1 MGVVPNR
8 HYQLG
13 MSSPSDLSLK
23 IKTFNMERPYRINPL
38 RKTEERR
45 FWKGKKGDSYVTTLP
60 MEWIRDYIP
69 GYDKKE
75 NRIYRLSQIK
85 STILITPQTKEEKTK
100 RLELKINST
109 NTDEI
114 YYSVISAYL
123 QDYNSVCLQEQG
135 SNPTLKD
142 KLNKIDEKLPGAEF
156 GKEGDDY
163 VVTFERKIENIP
175 KKIDEIYHHYEE
187 LYFQNQKMF
196 SGKIKKGTNIETE
209 HKIVTKKEELVD
221 NKVYALK
228 RLFTHVFETFLQN
241 PEILIETGLHRDEEG
256 IDYTA
261 AYKIAGY
268 RSVANNLERLT
279 DIQRDIFELLMNL
292 PDSEND
298 LRQSGFNFSTYYDKA
313 HEMITDAYES
323 RKVVENLDS
332 SKEGFDCLLKVLA
345 SEDNVDGGIR
355 YREKYI
361 SYFERKKILNYVKS
375 KKLSELATLEGL
387 IWGSTGLATN
397 IAESWVNMSDLP
409 KLNKYLDVSKKKK

>member
-1 MGVVPNR
+1 
-8 HYQLG
+8 
-13 MSSPSDLSLK
+13 
-23 IKTFNMERPYRINPL
+23 MERPYEIKPL

-45 FWKGKKGDSYVTTLP
+45 FWKGKNGDSYVTTLP
-60 MEWIRDYIP
+60 MDWIKDYIT

-75 NRIYRLSQIK
+75 NRVYRLSQIK
-85 STILITPQTKEEKTK
+85 STILITPQIKEEKVK
-100 RLELKINST
+100 RLELKINSN

-135 SNPTLKD
+135 PNPMLKN

-156 GKEGDDY
+156 GKDGDDY
-163 VVTFERKIENIP
+163 VVKFERKIENIP
-175 KKIDEIYHHYEE
+175 KKVDEIYEHYKE
-187 LYFQNQKMF
+187 LYSQNQKMF
-196 SGKIKKGTNIETE
+196 SGKIKKESDIEME
-209 HKIVTKKEELVD
+209 HKIVTKKESLVD

-268 RSVANNLERLT
+268 RSVANNLERIT
-279 DIQRDIFELLMNL
+279 DIQRDIFELLMKIS
-292 PDSEND
+292 DSEND
-298 LRQSGFNFSTYYDKA
+298 LRQGASFDFSKYYDKA
-313 HEMITDAYES
+313 HEMIKDAYES
-323 RKVVENLDS
+323 KRVVENLDS

-345 SEDNVDGGIR
+345 SEDNEDDGIR

-375 KKLSELATLEGL
+375 KKSPELIALEGL

-397 IAESWVNMSDLP
+397 IAESWVNMSNLP